1 MCGHVFKWS
10 GWSCLEPVRG
20 SRRTGFQVFC
30 MNICKSGTSLWFLIQ
45 QSLAC
50 PCKTHMQLKH
60 HRMAG
65 VSCQWP
71 AACALLLAHMVRPAA
86 PVQDTAE
93 TSPLDQLPPIL
104 SFRKNRG
111 AGLVDELLSPTY
123 WLLNRG
129 NPSIYQAIRWEK
141 NIYRCYYCSF
151 CWTWPVKWLGT
162 LIANQCAGLLD
173 RE

>member
-1 MCGHVFKWS
+1 MRPCGYMKMCGHVFKWS
-10 GWSCLEPVRG
+10 GWSCLEPMRG
-20 SRRTGFQVFC
+20 SKRTGFLHEHLQVGH
-30 MNICKSGTSLWFLIQ
+30 ISLILDTTVII
-45 QSLAC
+45 AC
-50 PCKTHMQLKH
+50 PGKKHMQLKH
-60 HRMAG
+60 HRMAR

-151 CWTWPVKWLGT
+151 C
-162 LIANQCAGLLD
+162 
-173 RE
+173 